1 MSLLSS
7 VGCALRPRAHDLR
20 NRLRRSAG
28 TLSPIPQ
35 GRRRSHVTSARSRLR
50 SDPGGYAGSRPARGR
65 WARDAGGALAG
76 WPPARLDRPSGRE
89 DLAGVLEEDHPVA
102 QQAPALVRV
111 RPHHARGVPVW
122 CVRRRADGLVLA
134 LATGAGDGAA
144 ARRVVTRRRGGA
156 VDRGWGDHGVAS
168 GGARP
173 RRLLRKTHLHGQ
185 QTLRLPVTAV
195 TTTCCL
201 RARRV
206 CMGSFKLP
214 RSRTD
219 RGGRMS
225 RTVRG
230 YLKAS
235 PNRLRSVANGG
246 TTAKV
251 AGARPSWPDVGDPTG
266 RLLAPPLGRGARPTP
281 PRGPNCRR
289 RRGFSPPA
297 RRGSWTS
304 GDSRARDATGVSATS
319 RAHD

>member
-219 RGGRMS
+219 RGGPNVTHRARLPEGIAES
-225 RTVRG
+225 TTFCSQRG
-230 YLKAS
+230 DHGEGG
-235 PNRLRSVANGG
+235 RS
-246 TTAKV
+246 
-251 AGARPSWPDVGDPTG
+251 
-266 RLLAPPLGRGARPTP
+266 APVPA
-281 PRGPNCRR
+281 RR
-289 RRGFSPPA
+289 RRSDRPSP
-297 RRGSWTS
+297 GTS
-304 GDSRARDATGVSATS
+304 ARARCPSDPAAWPGLPAAARIQSTRSPRVMDVWRQQGSG
-319 RAHD
+319 RNGRLGHQPRP